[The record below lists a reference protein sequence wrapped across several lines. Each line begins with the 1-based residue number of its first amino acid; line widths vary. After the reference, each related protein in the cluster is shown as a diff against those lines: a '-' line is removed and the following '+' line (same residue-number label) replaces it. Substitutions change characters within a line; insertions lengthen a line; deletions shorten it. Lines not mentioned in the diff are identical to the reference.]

1 MRAGGQCC
9 AKAGWLAAVLLSFG
23 GDAAAQQ
30 PLIADASNY
39 PSYRVEI
46 TAGFV
51 GTDVVYFGA
60 KDGPGDVIVLIRGP
74 NFNYSVRRKQRVAG
88 IWINT
93 DRVSFGDI
101 PSFYYVASSRPLDQV
116 LPPALRAQQGLGLDS
131 LPLPTVKQERETDI
145 EAFRAALLRLKR
157 NAGVFGGGVGEVRII
172 NDRLFSTRVHF
183 PATVPTGSYFVT
195 VMLVHDGDVVSAQQ
209 VHLEVSQIGFGADVY
224 IFAHEQSAA
233 YGLIAILGALLAGWS
248 AHLVFRKI

>member
-1 MRAGGQCC
+1 MRVRRRGYG
-9 AKAGWLAAVLLSFG
+9 KAGWLTVMLVGFG
-23 GDAAAQQ
+23 GGAFAQQ

-39 PSYRVEI
+39 PTYRVEI

-60 KDGPGDVIVLIRGP
+60 KEGPGDIVILIRGP
-74 NFNYSVRRKQRVAG
+74 IVDYSVRRKQRVAG

-93 DRVSFGDI
+93 DRVSFVDV
-101 PSFYYVASSRPLDQV
+101 PSFYYVASSRPLEQL
-116 LPPALRAQQGLGLDS
+116 LPAPIRAQQGLGLDN
-131 LPLPTVKQERETDI
+131 LALPTAKQEREADI
-145 EAFRAALLRLKR
+145 DAFRAALLRIKQR
-157 NAGVFGGGVGEVRII
+157 VGQFGSAVGDVRIV

-183 PATVPTGSYFVT
+183 PANVPRGTYFVT
-195 VMLVHDGDVVSAQQ
+195 VMLVQGGDIVSAQQ
-209 VHLEVSQIGFGADVY
+209 VHLEVSQIGFAADVY
-224 IFAHEQSAA
+224 DFAHKQSAA